1 MVNRMF
7 GLMET
12 NRFCSLRAEAD
23 WAEFEK
29 KNRIRP
35 ESKKESRVHSVFK
48 IIFDKSKMQILY
60 LNRLF
65 S

>member
-1 MVNRMF
+1 MF
-7 GLMET
+7 GLMESFLFASG
-12 NRFCSLRAEAD
+12 RLAD